1 MRHFFK
7 RFSIAFFLSLIFT
20 SYSETI
26 TFRADRMSGST
37 KKNAEKTMLSGNA
50 SITTENMEL
59 SAESIELSGKDFR
72 FITASGGVTGKIKDS
87 GMDFT
92 CETMSYDRDKK
103 IATLKNTV
111 HLVDAQNDVTADAE
125 IIDYNQNT
133 EIAVMQINV
142 NLVQKENTCTA
153 ANAVY
158 QKNQKMLILTGNP
171 TVQQGSDLFRAQEIS
186 LNMDTNEIT
195 LDGRV
200 RGSVS
205 AESKP
210 AEAKSGD
217 SKSDDPKSDELKS
230 AAVQS
235 AEEKKEGAQ

>member
-1 MRHFFK
+1 MRV
-7 RFSIAFFLSLIFT
+7 IAKSAAGFFLSLVFFSAIFT
-20 SYSETI
+20 AHAETI
-26 TFRADRMSGST
+26 SFRADRMTGST
-37 KKNAEKTMLSGNA
+37 KKNADKTTLSGNA

-59 SAESIELSGKDFR
+59 SAETIELSGKDFR

-87 GMDFT
+87 QMDFT
-92 CETMSYDRDKK
+92 CGTMTYDREKK
-103 IATLKNTV
+103 TAVLKNTV
-111 HLVDAQNDVTADAE
+111 HLVDVQNNVTADAE

-158 QKNQKMLILTGNP
+158 QKNEKMLLLTGNP
-171 TVQQGSDLFRAQEIS
+171 TVQQGTDLFRAQEIS
-186 LNMDTNEIT
+186 LNLDTNEIT

-205 AESKP
+205 ADSK
-210 AEAKSGD
+210 STD
-217 SKSDDPKSDELKS
+217 SKSDGSKPT
-230 AAVQS
+230 A
-235 AEEKKEGAQ
+235 EKKEEQQ

>member
-1 MRHFFK
+1 MKRFFK
-7 RFSIAFFLSLIFT
+7 ILAFAFLLSGIF
-20 SYSETI
+20 YAHSETI
-26 TFRADRMSGST
+26 TFKADRMSGST
-37 KKNAEKTMLSGNA
+37 KKNAEKTILSGHA
-50 SITTENMEL
+50 AITTENMEL

-72 FITASGGVTGKIKDS
+72 FITATGTVIGKIKDS
-87 GMDFT
+87 QMDFT
-92 CETMSYDRDKK
+92 CGTMTYDREKK
-103 IATLKNTV
+103 TAVLKNTV
-111 HLVDAQNDVTADAE
+111 HLVDNQNNVTADAE

-133 EIAVMQINV
+133 EIAIMQINV

-186 LNMDTNEIT
+186 LNLDTNEIT

-205 AESKP
+205 A
-210 AEAKSGD
+210 D
-217 SKSDDPKSDELKS
+217 SKSTESKTSTLKS
-230 AAVQS
+230 S
-235 AEEKKEGAQ
+235 GTNSSSTGETKEAGQ

>member
-1 MRHFFK
+1 MK
-7 RFSIAFFLSLIFT
+7 KNTLTLLCAAFLCLTPLFAERIVFQ
-20 SYSETI
+20 
-26 TFRADRMSGST
+26 ADSMTGNTGKKNEYTKLSGSASVVT
-37 KKNAEKTMLSGNA
+37 ETME
-50 SITTENMEL
+50 I
-59 SAESIELSGKDFR
+59 SADTIELSGKDFR

-87 GMDFT
+87 QMDFT
-92 CETMSYDRDKK
+92 CGTMTYDREKK
-103 IATLKNTV
+103 TAVLKNTV
-111 HLVDAQNDVTADAE
+111 HLVDVQNNVTADAE

-158 QKNQKMLILTGNP
+158 QKNEKMLLLTGNP

-186 LNMDTNEIT
+186 LNLDTNEIT

-205 AESKP
+205 ADS
-210 AEAKSGD
+210 KSGD
-217 SKSDDPKSDELKS
+217 SKSNDSKSTDSK
-230 AAVQS
+230 AA
-235 AEEKKEGAQ
+235 EKKKEKQ

>member
-1 MRHFFK
+1 MSMISKSAAR
-7 RFSIAFFLSLIFT
+7 FLSLVFFSMVFT
-20 SYSETI
+20 ANAETI
-26 TFRADRMSGST
+26 SFRADRMTGST
-37 KKNAEKTMLSGNA
+37 KKNADKTTLSGNA

-59 SAESIELSGKDFR
+59 SAETIELSGKDFR

-87 GMDFT
+87 QMDFT
-92 CETMSYDRDKK
+92 CGTMTYDREKK
-103 IATLKNTV
+103 TAVLKNTV
-111 HLVDAQNDVTADAE
+111 HLVDVQNNVTADAE

-158 QKNQKMLILTGNP
+158 QKNEKMLLLTGNP

-186 LNMDTNEIT
+186 LNLDTNEIT

-205 AESKP
+205 ADS
-210 AEAKSGD
+210 KSGD
-217 SKSDDPKSDELKS
+217 SKSNDSKSSDSKS
-230 AAVQS
+230 TDSKAA
-235 AEEKKEGAQ
+235 EKKEEKQ